1 VRRQQLCRRLCHIW
15 YNNNVVTPMPSTSIR
30 IDEQALAV
38 LRELAQK
45 QRQPVQT
52 VLKQAIDSYRREKFL
67 EEANAA
73 FAALR
78 SHPEGN
84 QEEQERDLWDGT
96 TGDGLERE

>member
-1 VRRQQLCRRLCHIW
+1 
-15 YNNNVVTPMPSTSIR
+15 MPSTSIR

-38 LRELAQK
+38 LRQLARQ

-67 EEANAA
+67 EDANAA

-78 SHPEGN
+78 SNPEAWS
-84 QEEQERDLWDGT
+84 EEERERDLWDRT
-96 TGDGLERE
+96 AGDGLEQE

>member
-1 VRRQQLCRRLCHIW
+1 
-15 YNNNVVTPMPSTSIR
+15 MPSTSIR
-30 IDEQALAV
+30 IDERALAV
-38 LRELAQK
+38 LRELARR

-78 SHPEGN
+78 SNPETWN
-84 QEEQERDLWDGT
+84 EEQQERDLWDRT
-96 TGDGLERE
+96 SGDGLERE

>member
-1 VRRQQLCRRLCHIW
+1 
-15 YNNNVVTPMPSTSIR
+15 M
-30 IDEQALAV
+30 
-38 LRELAQK
+38 LRELAHK

-78 SHPEGN
+78 NNPEVWN
-84 QEEQERDLWDGT
+84 EEQQERQIWDHT
-96 TGDGLERE
+96 AEDGLEPE

>member
-1 VRRQQLCRRLCHIW
+1 
-15 YNNNVVTPMPSTSIR
+15 MPSTSIR

-38 LRELAQK
+38 LRELARR

-78 SHPEGN
+78 SKPEAWD
-84 QEEQERDLWDGT
+84 EEQQERDIWDQT
-96 TGDGLERE
+96 AGDGLERE

>member
-1 VRRQQLCRRLCHIW
+1 
-15 YNNNVVTPMPSTSIR
+15 MPSTSIR

-38 LRELAQK
+38 LRELARR

-78 SHPEGN
+78 SNPEAWN
-84 QEEQERDLWDGT
+84 EEQQERDLWDRT
-96 TGDGLERE
+96 SGDGLERE

>member
-1 VRRQQLCRRLCHIW
+1 
-15 YNNNVVTPMPSTSIR
+15 MPSTSIR

-38 LRELAQK
+38 LRELARR

-52 VLKQAIDSYRREKFL
+52 VLKHAIDSYRREKSL

-78 SHPEGN
+78 SNPEAWV
-84 QEEQERDLWDGT
+84 EEQQERDLWDQT
-96 TGDGLERE
+96 AGDGLERE

>member
-1 VRRQQLCRRLCHIW
+1 
-15 YNNNVVTPMPSTSIR
+15 MPSTSIR
-30 IDEQALAV
+30 IDEHALAV
-38 LRELAQK
+38 LRELARR

-78 SHPEGN
+78 SNPEAWG
-84 QEEQERDLWDGT
+84 EEQQDRDLWDQT
-96 TGDGLERE
+96 TGDGLEQE

>member
-1 VRRQQLCRRLCHIW
+1 
-15 YNNNVVTPMPSTSIR
+15 MPSSTSIR

-38 LRELAQK
+38 LRELAKK

-73 FAALR
+73 FVAVR
-78 SHPEGN
+78 SNPEAWN
-84 QEEQERDLWDGT
+84 AEEQERDLWDRT
-96 TGDGLERE
+96 SRDGLELE

>member
-1 VRRQQLCRRLCHIW
+1 
-15 YNNNVVTPMPSTSIR
+15 MPSTSIR

-38 LRELAQK
+38 LRELARR

-67 EEANAA
+67 GEVNAA

-78 SHPEGN
+78 SQPEAWN
-84 QEEQERDLWDGT
+84 AEQQERDLWDQA
-96 TGDGLERE
+96 TGDRIERE

>member
-1 VRRQQLCRRLCHIW
+1 
-15 YNNNVVTPMPSTSIR
+15 MPSTSIR

-38 LRELAQK
+38 LRELARK
-45 QRQPVQT
+45 QQQSVQA

-67 EEANAA
+67 VEANAA

-78 SHPEGN
+78 SNPETWN
-84 QEEQERDLWDGT
+84 EEQQERDLWDQT

>member
-1 VRRQQLCRRLCHIW
+1 
-15 YNNNVVTPMPSTSIR
+15 MPSTSIR

-38 LRELAQK
+38 LRELARR

-78 SHPEGN
+78 SDPEAWK
-84 QEEQERDLWDGT
+84 EEQQERDLWDRT
-96 TGDGLERE
+96 AGDGLKRE